1 MMDSENWKYYL
12 DINLSVIYMQKQEEC
27 VMRLNFIRIIL
38 DDISKVYFRKSNKT
52 IESK

>member
-1 MMDSENWKYYL
+1 MMDRDNQKYYL
-12 DINLSVIYMQKQEEC
+12 YINFLVNYIKKQEEC

-38 DDISKVYFRKSNKT
+38 DDISKVYFRISNKT